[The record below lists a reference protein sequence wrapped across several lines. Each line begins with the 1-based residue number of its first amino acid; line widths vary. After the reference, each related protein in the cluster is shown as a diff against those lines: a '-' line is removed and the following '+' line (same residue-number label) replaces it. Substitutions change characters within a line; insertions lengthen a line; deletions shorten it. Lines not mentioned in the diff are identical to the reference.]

1 MILQDF
7 VYSKNYWDEAA
18 NTDPFAR
25 ILSKYNQ
32 EKFWATQPKI
42 QGLTKDMIFLDF
54 GCGIGRIVRT
64 VAPLVKEY
72 WGVDASKGM
81 IEKAKD
87 YHVDYDNVQFFVN
100 NGSDLSIFKDNTFD
114 FVYSCLVFIHVSK
127 EDIRKYVREI
137 HRVLKSGGIYHSQ
150 NFPRQKMYANGF
162 LLSEVQK
169 LFRIFEKV
177 VIQRSGAWYHLI
189 RSQK

>member
-72 WGVDASKGM
+72 WGVDAS
-81 IEKAKD
+81 
-87 YHVDYDNVQFFVN
+87 VN